1 MPSVDHR
8 DVGRAVA
15 ESLRV
20 LGPLAS
26 RDRRVRAGPLEWN
39 CLRTAAHIAHDPLAC
54 AGQVTDR
61 PDDAHLP
68 FGLVVPPDASPRD
81 LLRAAADDPAVRR
94 LACRTAGP
102 RG

>member
-1 MPSVDHR
+1 MDHR
-8 DVGRAVA
+8 DVDRAAA
-15 ESLRV
+15 EALRV

-39 CLRTAAHIAHDPLAC
+39 CLRTAAHIAHDPPAC

-61 PDDAHLP
+61 PDHAYLP
-68 FGLVVPPDASPRD
+68 FDLVVPPDASPRD
-81 LLRAAADDPAVRR
+81 LLRAAADGPAVRR